1 MLNGF
6 EARGLLA
13 DPLAALPA
21 SLVQATA
28 AVTSAPAAV
37 VQQAA
42 TRRAYRGTLMVRM
55 RTAEELAAARKA
67 EKEERERAAA
77 AAAGPAPMAVDAPR
91 SFAQAAGRS

>member
-1 MLNGF
+1 MAHYLTV
-6 EARGLLA
+6 ALSPV
-13 DPLAALPA
+13 PLA
-21 SLVQATA
+21 QATA

-42 TRRAYRGTLMVRM
+42 TRRAYRGTLTVRM
-55 RTAEELAAARKA
+55 RSAEELAAARKA

-77 AAAGPAPMAVDAPR
+77 AAGPAPMAVDVPR